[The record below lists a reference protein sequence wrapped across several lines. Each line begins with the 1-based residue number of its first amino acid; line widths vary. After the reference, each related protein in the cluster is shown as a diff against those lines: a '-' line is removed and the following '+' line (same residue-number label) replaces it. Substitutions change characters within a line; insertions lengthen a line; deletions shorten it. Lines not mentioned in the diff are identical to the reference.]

1 MTLLTVAGRLRSA
14 FERSLEVIVFALMI
28 ALAVIVTVAVIYRK
42 AGDSLVWYDEVAEIV
57 LAWITY
63 YGSALAA
70 LRGAHIGVSA
80 LVDALPRRLRVATV
94 LVAESFVIAFFVLL
108 GWAGWAVLEVLGT
121 DYLVSLPE
129 VSTSFTQSV
138 IVIGACLYIIAELL
152 RLPEALRAAASPAS
166 PGGP

>member
-1 MTLLTVAGRLRSA
+1 VTPSSVASRLRPA
-14 FERSLEVIVFALMI
+14 FERLLEAIVFALMI
-28 ALAVIVTVAVIYRK
+28 ALALIVAIAVIYRK
-42 AGDSLVWYDEVAEIV
+42 AGESLVWYDEVAEIM

-80 LVDALPRRLRVATV
+80 LVDTLPRRLRVATV
-94 LVAESFVIAFFVLL
+94 IVAEIFVIGFFVLL

-129 VSTSFTQSV
+129 VSTRYTQSV
-138 IVIGACLYIIAELL
+138 IAIGAGLYVIAELL
-152 RLPEALRAAASPAS
+152 RLPETLRAAVSPAP

>member
-1 MTLLTVAGRLRSA
+1 MTLSSAGRLRRA
-14 FERSLEVIVFALMI
+14 FERLLEVIVFALMI

-129 VSTSFTQSV
+129 VSTRFTQSV
-138 IVIGACLYIIAELL
+138 IVIGACLYVIAELL